1 MLTIFPLE
9 GLLEEAA
16 LCRLRVSESE
26 LHARIQRGE
35 VAAYIPGDLLSP
47 IAGSLAPPG
56 LFRDAPQGFVA
67 RWNGHGGWP
76 RGLLIPWTAL
86 LLFAPGGE
94 SLDLLATT
102 QAAFEP
108 THEKHAAF
116 EVALDGWL
124 ERVGCMGHMTT
135 LLPLMSE
142 TVLES
147 LRGTLRLEMRAVIHR
162 QQGIPRSARNRSR
175 SRHSATG
182 TESLVVARPSTED
195 EAVVTLPPSAVV
207 TRTPTPAT
215 SVQVATQNSRSGGWT
230 GASLAD
236 RDARVQPGTNAERRR
251 AAGDS
256 TPRRPTSE
264 DIATSFDDGSDGR
277 SLGARMAS
285 QFSRSPSGPVTVLPE
300 GSVSRTSDAL
310 SGPRYAESDES
321 VGTGRVPSLDT
332 RLSDDANLRKSS
344 APPVGPVRV
353 QFGEPEAEDED
364 STGVFSSAFTN
375 RSETGLSTIDTDK
388 LPMRLRPGA
397 RAPHEHD
404 EQTGNPALT
413 RTLNA
418 GGGPQVASKKGTAPE
433 PSMNP
438 ASLRSLLGA
447 ADDTLRRKTIIIA
460 RDVGELDAMEQIAS
474 TLGDDLYARFLMD
487 RAQALRGDRAAAS
500 ERIDSLRRAF
510 QLQTKLQFEAGSQ
523 LAQELRTANDP
534 GEEGE
539 VLDRLIQVAGPRA
552 SILPVIRRLGSLLAY
567 DLGQTER
574 AITVYQ
580 DAIATGQ
587 HDESML
593 TELGSWLMTAG
604 RESELVEVYVR
615 CVHDEQDTDRARIYF
630 HRLADLVLIDAVDVE
645 TAQSLMHEAMERIG
659 RDVECARAL
668 LHVARVEGDEDGE
681 LEHAEFILA
690 SGGSDPGGTIA
701 TRIAEILV
709 SRGDISRAE
718 HYVRDA
724 CGRDDLTSLAQ
735 STLDRCVDEVALDLG
750 DPMLAGLWWRRR
762 ALEAGNF
769 EEAWELWYRAGR
781 QFAAAGDADD
791 EAAALLDRALEHGES
806 SGVARTELAALHAL
820 AGKVKRRLQRFTSAA
835 HHAKIAVSGLD
846 SASREAI
853 EQASD
858 TNASGPDLLR
868 DPLHSTDPHS
878 LFVFSSQAI
887 RDGQLDEGV
896 TALEHAANL
905 LTPDT
910 DPALRARIYSLL
922 ATVYEQL
929 QARGT

>member
-16 LCRLRVSESE
+16 LCRLRMSESE

-35 VAAYIPGDLLSP
+35 VAAYMPGDLLSP

-56 LFRDAPQGFVA
+56 LFRDAPQGFVS

-76 RGLLIPWTAL
+76 RGLLIPWAAL

-94 SLDLLATT
+94 SLDLLETT
-102 QAAFEP
+102 HAAFEL
-108 THEKHAAF
+108 THEKHASF
-116 EVALDGWL
+116 DVALDAWL
-124 ERVGCMGHMTT
+124 ERMGCMGQMTS

-162 QQGIPRSARNRSR
+162 QQGIPRSVRNRSR
-175 SRHSATG
+175 TRLSATG
-182 TESLVVARPSTED
+182 TESLVEVRPSID
-195 EAVVTLPPSAVV
+195 EETVVTLPPSAVV
-207 TRTPTPAT
+207 TRTPTPTA
-215 SVQVATQNSRSGGWT
+215 SMHRAAQNSQSGGSP
-230 GASLAD
+230 AAALANP
-236 RDARVQPGTNAERRR
+236 DARIQPGTTTDQRRG
-251 AAGDS
+251 AVDS
-256 TPRRPTSE
+256 AWRRPPSE
-264 DIATSFDDGSDGR
+264 DIVTSFDDGSDAR
-277 SLGARMAS
+277 SLGVRMAS
-285 QFSRSPSGPVTVLPE
+285 PFSRSPSGPVAVLPE
-300 GSVSRTSDAL
+300 GMVLRASD
-310 SGPRYAESDES
+310 SGSGLRRAVSDES
-321 VGTGRVPSLDT
+321 VGTGRMPSLDAP
-332 RLSDDANLRKSS
+332 LGDDLGLRPSS
-344 APPVGPVRV
+344 APSGARIRV
-353 QFGEPEAEDED
+353 DLGAPDTENGKV
-364 STGVFSSAFTN
+364 TGVLTAALTN
-375 RSETGLSTIDTDK
+375 ESETGLASVDTDK
-388 LPMRLRPGA
+388 LPLRVRPGA
-397 RAPHEHD
+397 LAPREHQA
-404 EQTGNPALT
+404 QTGDPALT

-418 GGGPQVASKKGTAPE
+418 GGGRRVASKRGATAE
-433 PSMNP
+433 PSINP
-438 ASLRSLLGA
+438 ASLRSLLEA
-447 ADDTLRRKTIIIA
+447 ADDAIRRQTIIIA

-500 ERIDSLRRAF
+500 ERVDSLRRAF

-534 GEEGE
+534 GEEVE
-539 VLDRLIQVAGPRA
+539 VLERLIQVAGPLA

-567 DLGQTER
+567 DLGQPER
-574 AITVYQ
+574 AITAYQ

-604 RESELVEVYVR
+604 RESELVEVYLR
-615 CVHDEQDTDRARIYF
+615 CVHDEQDADRARLYF
-630 HRLADLVLIDAVDVE
+630 HRLADLVLIDAVDAE

-668 LHVARVEGDEDGE
+668 LHVVRVQGDEDGE

-709 SRGDISRAE
+709 NRGDISRAE

-724 CGRDDLTSLAQ
+724 CGRDDLATLALV
-735 STLDRCVDEVALDLG
+735 TLDRCVDEVALDLG
-750 DPMLAGLWWRRR
+750 DPRLAGLWWRRR
-762 ALEAGNF
+762 ALQAGHF
-769 EEAWELWYRAGR
+769 EGAWELWYRAGR

-806 SGVARTELAALHAL
+806 SGVARAELAAVHAL
-820 AGKVKRRLQRFTSAA
+820 AGKVKRRLHRFTSAA
-835 HHAKIAVSGLD
+835 HHAKFAVGALD

-858 TNASGPDLLR
+858 SDSPGPGQLR
-868 DPLHSTDPHS
+868 DPLRSTDPYS
-878 LFVFSSQAI
+878 LLLFSSHAI
-887 RDGQLDEGV
+887 RDGQLDDAV

-910 DPALRARIYSLL
+910 DPALRARIFSLL

-929 QARGT
+929 QAHGT